1 MKLYIYLNDESCNKK
16 DGFCKWK
23 WWILYLKWW
32 TLYLKWWIS
41 EGYPRALV
49 HHVLLRPRRAL
60 QGQRRPGHLCAPR
73 KTPNSRNPSTMW
85 LTGTDRSRSLSLSL
99 TRVGTVQVR
108 RAARWWISSSRR
120 WRGKPYK
127 RMTFRVTNDGVCAK
141 MMDFSLKMMN
151 WMFKML
157 KMITIRY
164 PIEKWWFPIEQSWFP
179 VQKWWVYIKMSREQK
194 LTSRCAISSF

>member
-99 TRVGTVQVR
+99 SHAWVLCRCVERRGGGYRRVGV
-108 RAARWWISSSRR
+108 
-120 WRGKPYK
+120 
-127 RMTFRVTNDGVCAK
+127 GVASLINAWLFAWQ
-141 MMDFSLKMMN
+141 MMEFAL
-151 WMFKML
+151 
-157 KMITIRY
+157 
-164 PIEKWWFPIEQSWFP
+164 KWWTFH
-179 VQKWWVYIKMSREQK
+179 
-194 LTSRCAISSF
+194 